1 MFNLGGSEMLMLGV
15 LFVLLFGPRKL
26 PELGKALGEG
36 LAAFREHSKAAQD
49 QFRSQLEHENKPQPP
64 VVEPAKVA
72 EAPLQVEGEIVE
84 VPLHS

>member
-36 LAAFREHSKAAQD
+36 LAAFREHSKAAQE
-49 QFRSQLEHENKPQPP
+49 QFRSQLETENRPEPK
-64 VVEPAKVA
+64 VEAPKVA
-72 EAPLQVEGEIVE
+72 EAPIQVQGEIVE
-84 VPLHS
+84 TAHHA